1 MQNRDNK
8 MLEIKVTFYV
18 RILTHISIDMMSQN
32 KIHELEI
39 TDKSLLQKS
48 TA

>member
-1 MQNRDNK
+1 

-18 RILTHISIDMMSQN
+18 RILTHISIDMIMSQN